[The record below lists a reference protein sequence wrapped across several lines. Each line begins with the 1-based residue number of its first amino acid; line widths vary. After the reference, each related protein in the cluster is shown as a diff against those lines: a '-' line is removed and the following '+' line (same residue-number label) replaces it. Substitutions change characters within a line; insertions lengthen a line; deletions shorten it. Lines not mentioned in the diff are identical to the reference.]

1 MNAQDIHESKVFL
14 SHAHE
19 DSRLADNLRELL
31 ETICSIA
38 NLPKIDIFF
47 SSNLKPGG
55 GMELGEWRTRLEKE
69 IEDAVLTI
77 AIVTPDSND
86 KPWLAYESGMSIGR
100 AKKVT
105 PILYFMGQ
113 ESLHS
118 VYRNQQSYIG
128 ENLESMRKCCY
139 DILSTSTE
147 ANISE
152 ENIKLWDGFI
162 QVYIEKVKAEKNDL
176 YFRSLFR
183 DQFHNS
189 ENASKF
195 EGNWFAKWTQINE
208 DGSEEVFE
216 KDELYAWTTA
226 NRIRFVG
233 YSQKHGT
240 EGMKYPM
247 EGIVSPDRKI
257 ALSYWSEGEI
267 PICGTCL
274 MKPQGAGG
282 DTLIGNW
289 QGYTAKSIDDDPTF
303 FSGRVLMSKSEGK
316 VDAFAKT
323 N

>member
-1 MNAQDIHESKVFL
+1 MDNKNIIKSKVFL

-19 DSRLADNLRELL
+19 DSKLADSLKKLL
-31 ETICSIA
+31 EDICDMA

-69 IEDAVLTI
+69 IEDAILTI

-113 ESLHS
+113 ERLHS
-118 VYRNQQSYIG
+118 VYRNQQAYIG
-128 ENLESMRKCCY
+128 EDLDSMRKCCY
-139 DILSTSTE
+139 DIITAGTKSK
-147 ANISE
+147 ISAG
-152 ENIKLWDGFI
+152 NIKFWDDFI
-162 QVYIEKVKAEKNDL
+162 QKYIDTVKTQKNDL

-267 PICGTCL
+267 SICGTCL
-274 MKPQGAGG
+274 MKTQGAGV

-289 QGYTAKSIDDDPTF
+289 QGYTAKSIDDDPTY
-303 FSGRVLMSKSEGK
+303 FSGRVIMSKTESK
-316 VDAFAKT
+316 VDAFAQQ